1 MKCVVSGKDNG
12 PSWRKPIAPP
22 CWMSPCAKY
31 PLFYPHWWQNL
42 HRLRLSCF
50 IGGGGFLSR
59 GLASKKGL
67 QQLPI
72 VLVNLLK
79 IRWFLT
85 AGDWLLFQV
94 NAHFVIFLFK
104 KSQFI
109 LSSTKAFN
117 THGDLDLLLLLVIAD
132 VTKKEEQTVAWECFL
147 QIRLLKWPLCCIFIW
162 RF

>member
-1 MKCVVSGKDNG
+1 MERTVALRGENRLLHHAGCLHVLNIPYFALISDKICIVFV
-12 PSWRKPIAPP
+12 
-22 CWMSPCAKY
+22 CW
-31 PLFYPHWWQNL
+31 
-42 HRLRLSCF
+42 LSCF
-50 IGGGGFLSR
+50 IGRGGFLSW

-79 IRWFLT
+79 IRWLLT

-94 NAHFVIFLFK
+94 NAHFVIFFFL

-117 THGDLDLLLLLVIAD
+117 THGDLDVLLLVIAD
-132 VTKKEEQTVAWECFL
+132 VTKKEEQTVARECFL
-147 QIRLLKWPLCCIFIW
+147 
-162 RF
+162 